1 LHRII
6 HDGLSM
12 PKRGITRLKMET
24 RRRKAELDG
33 KDEAYVFKLTRQTC
47 RV

>member
-1 LHRII
+1 
-6 HDGLSM
+6 M

-24 RRRKAELDG
+24 GRRKAELDE
-33 KDEAYVFKLTRQTC
+33 KDEAYAFELTRQTC

>member
-1 LHRII
+1 
-6 HDGLSM
+6 M

-24 RRRKAELDG
+24 GRRTVELDEE
-33 KDEAYVFKLTRQTC
+33 DEAYAFKLTRQTC